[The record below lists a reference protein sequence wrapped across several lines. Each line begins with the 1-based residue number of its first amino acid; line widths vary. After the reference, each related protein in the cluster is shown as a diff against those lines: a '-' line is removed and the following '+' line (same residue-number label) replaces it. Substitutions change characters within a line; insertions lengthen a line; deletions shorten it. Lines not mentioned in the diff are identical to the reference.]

1 MHALAERVLTFL
13 SREDL
18 IPDGARV
25 AVAVSGGGDS
35 VALWCLLTELTEHAR
50 FAVVGLA
57 HLNHQLRGQASDA
70 DARFCDELASRVG
83 LPGIVESIDVAAI
96 AQTERISLE
105 HAGHLARHAFFDRA
119 AGRLGATH
127 VALGH
132 TLDDQ
137 AETYLLRLLRGA
149 GAAGLSAM
157 RPRRGRVVRP
167 LLQVRRVEL
176 REYLTFRGVSFRED
190 ASNQDQQVSR
200 NRVRHD
206 LLPHLGRYAPRV
218 VEALAREAEIARAD
232 DEWLDRAAHE
242 SHATLVK
249 TDEHGV
255 TVDADGLAAL
265 HPALSRRVVRRLL
278 ADLSDRACGFAHVER
293 VRAMAAGS
301 IARIDLP
308 GVRAERRGR
317 VMYVARRAG
326 RGTARELGRPFEYQ
340 LDVPGEVAVPE
351 AAVTL
356 RAERGGD
363 SRRGGSHAAAAIA
376 VGDATP
382 ELTVSV
388 QMQAGPLRVRN
399 WRPGD
404 WYRPVGLNGHRKK
417 LQDLFVDRKVERPR
431 RHRVPVVVDARDRV
445 MWVVGLGLS
454 EDFRVTEARPREA
467 TASMIILTV
476 RPLEDQL

>member
-1 MHALAERVLTFL
+1 MHVLAERVATFL
-13 SREDL
+13 SREGL
-18 IPDGARV
+18 IPKGARV

-35 VALWCLLTELTEHAR
+35 VALWCLLAELAEHAR
-50 FAVVGLA
+50 FTVVGLA

-70 DARFCDELASRVG
+70 DARFCDELARRAG
-83 LPGIVESIDVAAI
+83 LAGIVESIDVAAI

-105 HAGHLARHAFFDRA
+105 HAGHRARHAFFDRA

-157 RPRRGRVVRP
+157 RPRLGRIVRP

-176 REYLTFRGVSFRED
+176 REYLTLRGVSFRED
-190 ASNQDQQVSR
+190 ASNQDQRVSR

-265 HPALSRRVVRRLL
+265 HPALARRVVRRLL
-278 ADLSDRACGFAHVER
+278 AGLSDRACGFAHVER
-293 VRAMAAGS
+293 MRAMAAGS
-301 IARIDLP
+301 VPRVDLP
-308 GVRAERRGR
+308 GLRAERRGS
-317 VMYVARRAG
+317 VIYVARRAG
-326 RGTARELGRPFEYQ
+326 RGDGRELGTPFDYQ
-340 LDVPGEVAVPE
+340 LDVPGEVVVPE

-356 RAERGGD
+356 RAERGD
-363 SRRGGSHAAAAIA
+363 SGPGGSRAAAPI
-376 VGDATP
+376 VIRDATR

-388 QMQAGPLRVRN
+388 HMEAGPLRVRN

-445 MWVVGLGLS
+445 MWVVGFGLS
-454 EDFRVTEARPREA
+454 EDFRVTEARAREA

-476 RPLEDQL
+476 RPLGDQL

>member
-1 MHALAERVLTFL
+1 MHALAERVFTFL
-13 SREDL
+13 SREGL
-18 IPDGARV
+18 IPEGARV

-35 VALWCLLTELTEHAR
+35 VALWCLLAELTEHAR

-57 HLNHQLRGQASDA
+57 HLNHQLRGRASDA
-70 DARFCDELASRVG
+70 DARFCDELASRAG

-105 HAGHLARHAFFDRA
+105 HAGHRARHTFFDRA

-157 RPRRGRVVRP
+157 RPRLGRIVRP

-176 REYLTFRGVSFRED
+176 REYLTLRGVSFRED
-190 ASNQDQQVSR
+190 ASNQDQRVSR

-242 SHATLVK
+242 SHGTLVK
-249 TDEHGV
+249 TDTHGV

-278 ADLSDRACGFAHVER
+278 AGLSDRACGFAHVER

-301 IARIDLP
+301 VPRVDLP
-308 GVRAERRGR
+308 GLRAERRGR
-317 VMYVARRAG
+317 VIYVARRAG
-326 RGTARELGRPFEYQ
+326 RGAGRELGTPFEYQ

-363 SRRGGSHAAAAIA
+363 PGPGGSRGAAPIA
-376 VGDATP
+376 VGDATR

-388 QMQAGPLRVRN
+388 QMEAGPLRVRN

-404 WYRPVGLNGHRKK
+404 WYRPAGLNGHRKK

-445 MWVVGLGLS
+445 MWVVGFGLS
-454 EDFRVTEARPREA
+454 EDFRVTEARAREA
-467 TASMIILTV
+467 TVSMIILTV
-476 RPLEDQL
+476 RPLGDQL

>member
-1 MHALAERVLTFL
+1 MHALAERVVTFL
-13 SREDL
+13 SRESL
-18 IPDGARV
+18 IPEGARV

-35 VALWCLLTELTEHAR
+35 VALWCLLAELTEHAR

-70 DARFCDELASRVG
+70 DARLCDELASRAG

-105 HAGHLARHAFFDRA
+105 HAGHRARHAFFDRA
-119 AGRLGATH
+119 ADRLGATH

-157 RPRRGRVVRP
+157 RPRLGRIIRP

-176 REYLTFRGVSFRED
+176 REYLTLRGVSFRED
-190 ASNQDQQVSR
+190 ASNQDQRVSR

-242 SHATLVK
+242 SHATLVN
-249 TDEHGV
+249 TDEQGV

-301 IARIDLP
+301 VPRVDLP
-308 GVRAERRGR
+308 GLRAERRGR
-317 VMYVARRAG
+317 VIYVARRAG
-326 RGTARELGRPFEYQ
+326 RGAGRALGTSFEYQ

-351 AAVTL
+351 AAVML

-363 SRRGGSHAAAAIA
+363 SGPGGSHAAAALA
-376 VGDATP
+376 VGDATRA
-382 ELTVSV
+382 LTVSV

-404 WYRPVGLNGHRKK
+404 WYRPAGLKGHRKK
-417 LQDLFVDRKVERPR
+417 LQDLFVDRKVERRR

-445 MWVVGLGLS
+445 VWVVGFGLS
-454 EDFRVTEARPREA
+454 DDFRVTEATP
-467 TASMIILTV
+467 SMIILTV
-476 RPLEDQL
+476 RPLGDQL